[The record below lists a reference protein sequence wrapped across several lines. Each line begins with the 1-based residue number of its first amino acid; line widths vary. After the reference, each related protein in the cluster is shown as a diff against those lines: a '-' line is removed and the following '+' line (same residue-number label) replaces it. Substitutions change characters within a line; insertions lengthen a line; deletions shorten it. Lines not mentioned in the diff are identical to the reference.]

1 MMSSFAV
8 RTAQQTRHL
17 LFEAVIKGALLR
29 RRLGFAPRFARWL
42 FKVARLGH
50 RSWLRNR
57 PWLGFG
63 AGVGFGAWAAQR
75 RLQPMRHLGEILIGA
90 RGERGLGGD
99 RLLSRARGLS
109 HRLSHRF
116 AHRLTDGLTDGLT
129 RGFTDRLAHDLAY
142 RFAHRLAGDFARSLT
157 RDLAM
162 HFARPFSRYFPW
174 QLPWFSWFSW
184 FPWHFAGNLASEFAW
199 RHFAHWR
206 FAERGLA

>member
-50 RSWLRNR
+50 RYWLRNR

-63 AGVGFGAWAAQR
+63 AGVGFGAWATQR
-75 RLQPMRHLGEILIGA
+75 RLQPMRHLGEILIGG

-116 AHRLTDGLTDGLT
+116 AHRFTDG
-129 RGFTDRLAHDLAY
+129 LAHDLAH
-142 RFAHRLAGDFARSLT
+142 RFAHRLAGDFA
-157 RDLAM
+157 
-162 HFARPFSRYFPW
+162 
-174 QLPWFSWFSW
+174 
-184 FPWHFAGNLASEFAW
+184 GNLARELAW
-199 RHFAHWR
+199 RHLAHWR